1 MLQYTNSLSPKTFAN
16 TCGEYIS
23 MSSVSFERWLLDQ
36 NVLFDA
42 TAIEFVVV
50 SNTTTNTPNAT
61 TKVLGKRRI
70 HHREKI
76 IIRIPFQACFT
87 FETSALFARM
97 NEKARK
103 RRWKKRL
110 EYVLKKRKTQ
120 SSISDWLSALT
131 LALCFERFCISQ
143 SERKQLQ
150 QQEQQRASSQNAEK
164 KIKKIKETMRSRFE
178 PYLKTLSECE
188 RHAMCN
194 WEEGEKELLLRGTDV
209 GMDYVRDEREAA
221 RREYESFRAALLPPD
236 FEEEEEEGEE
246 DDEDNNFAEYFTFE
260 RYRGAR
266 SVCSSRAFQI
276 APRMVG
282 LMPLADLFN
291 HKSVGNDVAVCEGD
305 KTETVAVSVVKQSG
319 VQKGEELFNTYGV
332 LSNTDLLN
340 SYGFCDKSAL
350 DVAATAPRITGL
362 SVRQRFLM
370 MAKTSKLPDAF
381 REDEET
387 HTIEEITRLLPPGR
401 EDILRSVFLHRL
413 KLYPSQKEFERACEA
428 YLLSGGG
435 DLKNTRE
442 NASSLKRER
451 VELARICRQSE
462 MNCLERAIEKL
473 SSKAVLAQDREDDA
487 MFSVFA

>member
-1 MLQYTNSLSPKTFAN
+1 
-16 TCGEYIS
+16 
-23 MSSVSFERWLLDQ
+23 
-36 NVLFDA
+36 
-42 TAIEFVVV
+42 
-50 SNTTTNTPNAT
+50 
-61 TKVLGKRRI
+61 
-70 HHREKI
+70 
-76 IIRIPFQACFT
+76 
-87 FETSALFARM
+87 
-97 NEKARK
+97 
-103 RRWKKRL
+103 
-110 EYVLKKRKTQ
+110 
-120 SSISDWLSALT
+120 
-131 LALCFERFCISQ
+131 
-143 SERKQLQ
+143 
-150 QQEQQRASSQNAEK
+150 
-164 KIKKIKETMRSRFE
+164 MRSRFE
-178 PYLKTLSECE
+178 PYLKTLNECE

-194 WEEGEKELLLRGTDV
+194 WEEGEKEMLLRGTDV

-236 FEEEEEEGEE
+236 FEEGEEEE
-246 DDEDNNFAEYFTFE
+246 DDEEENSFAEYFTLA
-260 RYRGAR
+260 RYRGSR

-276 APRMVG
+276 APGLVG

-305 KTETVAVSVVKQSG
+305 ETETVAVSVVKQSG

-435 DLKNTRE
+435 DIKNTRE
-442 NASSLKRER
+442 NAASLRRER

-473 SSKAVLAQDREDDA
+473 TSKAVLAQDREDDA

>member
-1 MLQYTNSLSPKTFAN
+1 MLKVRELLHFPLKHAVN
-16 TCGEYIS
+16 IS

-42 TAIEFVVV
+42 TAIEFVV
-50 SNTTTNTPNAT
+50 SNTTTPNAT

-97 NEKARK
+97 NEKASK

-110 EYVLKKRKTQ
+110 EYVLKKRTKQ
-120 SSISDWLSALT
+120 SSLVSDWLSALT
-131 LALCFERFCISQ
+131 LALCFERFCILQ

-150 QQEQQRASSQNAEK
+150 QQQQQQQRASSQNAEK
-164 KIKKIKETMRSRFE
+164 KIKKIKETIISRFE
-178 PYLKTLSECE
+178 PYLKTLNECE

-221 RREYESFRAALLPPD
+221 RREYESFRAALLPSD
-236 FEEEEEEGEE
+236 FEEGEE
-246 DDEDNNFAEYFTFE
+246 DDDDDEEENSFAEYFTFA
-260 RYRGAR
+260 RYRGSR

-276 APRMVG
+276 APGLVG

-305 KTETVAVSVVKQSG
+305 ETETVAVSVVKQSG

-340 SYGFCDKSAL
+340 SYGFCDRSAL

-387 HTIEEITRLLPPGR
+387 HTIEEITRVLPPGR

-413 KLYPSQKEFERACEA
+413 KLYPSQKEFERACEV
-428 YLLSGGG
+428 YLRSGGG
-435 DLKNTRE
+435 DPKNTRE
-442 NASSLKRER
+442 NAASLKSER

-473 SSKAVLAQDREDDA
+473 TSKAVLAAR
-487 MFSVFA
+487 SRG

>member
-1 MLQYTNSLSPKTFAN
+1 
-16 TCGEYIS
+16 
-23 MSSVSFERWLLDQ
+23 MSSVSFERWLLDR
-36 NVLFDA
+36 NVAFDA

-50 SNTTTNTPNAT
+50 SNTTTNTPNAM

-76 IIRIPFQACFT
+76 IIRIPFPACFT

-97 NEKARK
+97 NEKASK
-103 RRWKKRL
+103 RIWKTRL
-110 EYVLKKRKTQ
+110 EYVLKKRTKQ
-120 SSISDWLSALT
+120 SSIVSDWLSALA

-143 SERKQLQ
+143 SGRKQLQ
-150 QQEQQRASSQNAEK
+150 QQQQQQQRASSQNAEK
-164 KIKKIKETMRSRFE
+164 EKKKIKETMRSRFE
-178 PYLKTLSECE
+178 PYLKTLNECE

-194 WEEGEKELLLRGTDV
+194 WEEGEKEMLLRGTDV

-221 RREYESFRAALLPPD
+221 RREYESFRTALLPPD
-236 FEEEEEEGEE
+236 FEEGEEE
-246 DDEDNNFAEYFTFE
+246 DDDDEENSFAQYFTFA
-260 RYRGAR
+260 RYRGSR

-276 APRMVG
+276 APGLVG

-305 KTETVAVSVVKQSG
+305 ETETVAVSVVKQSG

-435 DLKNTRE
+435 DPKNTRE
-442 NASSLKRER
+442 NAASLKRER

-462 MNCLERAIEKL
+462 INCLERAIEKL
-473 SSKAVLAQDREDDA
+473 TSKAVLAQDREDDA

>member
-1 MLQYTNSLSPKTFAN
+1 
-16 TCGEYIS
+16 

-36 NVLFDA
+36 NVIYDA
-42 TAIEFVVV
+42 TAIEFVV
-50 SNTTTNTPNAT
+50 SNATTPNAT

-76 IIRIPFQACFT
+76 VIRIPFQACFT
-87 FETSALFARM
+87 FETSLLFARM
-97 NEKARK
+97 NEKASK

-110 EYVLKKRKTQ
+110 EHVLKKRTKQ
-120 SSISDWLSALT
+120 SSIVSDWLSALA
-131 LALCFERFCISQ
+131 LALCFERFCILQ

-150 QQEQQRASSQNAEK
+150 QQQQQQQQQQRASSQNAEK
-164 KIKKIKETMRSRFE
+164 KIKKINETMRSRFE
-178 PYLKTLSECE
+178 PYLKTLNECE

-194 WEEGEKELLLRGTDV
+194 WEEGEKEMLLRGTDV

-236 FEEEEEEGEE
+236 FEEGEEEE
-246 DDEDNNFAEYFTFE
+246 DDEEENSFAEYFTLA
-260 RYRGAR
+260 RYRGSR

-276 APRMVG
+276 APGLVG

-305 KTETVAVSVVKQSG
+305 DETTETVAVSVVKQSG
-319 VQKGEELFNTYGV
+319 AQKGEELFNTYGV

-340 SYGFCDKSAL
+340 SYGFCDQNAL

-435 DLKNTRE
+435 DIKNTRE
-442 NASSLKRER
+442 NAASLKRER

-473 SSKAVLAQDREDDA
+473 TSKAVLAQDREDDA

>member
-1 MLQYTNSLSPKTFAN
+1 MLKVRGLLHFPLKHAVN
-16 TCGEYIS
+16 IS

-42 TAIEFVVV
+42 TAIEFVV
-50 SNTTTNTPNAT
+50 SNTTTPNAT

-97 NEKARK
+97 NEKASK

-110 EYVLKKRKTQ
+110 EYVLKKRTKQ
-120 SSISDWLSALT
+120 SSLVSDWLSALT
-131 LALCFERFCISQ
+131 LALCFERFCILQ

-150 QQEQQRASSQNAEK
+150 QQQQQQQQRASSQNAEK
-164 KIKKIKETMRSRFE
+164 KIKKIKETIISRFE
-178 PYLKTLSECE
+178 PYLKTLNECE

-221 RREYESFRAALLPPD
+221 RREYESFRAALLPSD
-236 FEEEEEEGEE
+236 FEEGEE
-246 DDEDNNFAEYFTFE
+246 DDDDDEEENSFAEYFTFA
-260 RYRGAR
+260 RYRGSR

-276 APRMVG
+276 APGLVG

-305 KTETVAVSVVKQSG
+305 ETETVAVSVVKQSG

-340 SYGFCDKSAL
+340 SYGFCDRSAL

-387 HTIEEITRLLPPGR
+387 HTIEEITRVLPPGR

-413 KLYPSQKEFERACEA
+413 KLYPSQKEFERACEV
-428 YLLSGGG
+428 YLRSGGG
-435 DLKNTRE
+435 DPKNTRE
-442 NASSLKRER
+442 NAASLKSER

-473 SSKAVLAQDREDDA
+473 TSKAVLAQDREDDA